1 MGEDKQIIALKSI
14 YCYINLKYQMVSTN

>member
-14 YCYINLKYQMVSTN
+14 YYYINLKYQMVSTN